1 MRIEIRGAKA
11 ARIDPE
17 LLTEA
22 ITTAVSGRRYW
33 PVDMSSAEMMRKSI
47 NRAAGSN
54 YMREN
59 ADVGAAMEAA
69 VVRMLGG
76 ESAVGEFRK
85 ALGSG
90 SRPPKLILNG

>member
-1 MRIEIRGAKA
+1 
-11 ARIDPE
+11 
-17 LLTEA
+17 
-22 ITTAVSGRRYW
+22 
-33 PVDMSSAEMMRKSI
+33 
-47 NRAAGSN
+47 
-54 YMREN
+54 
-59 ADVGAAMEAA
+59 MEAA